1 MKRRHLPELEDETW
15 FPTFLRDYGTDY
27 LQFLVN
33 ATGFYK
39 DLVPTIQRGLAKAK
53 QKVIVDIAAGG
64 GGGWKKLGPKL
75 KEAEPNAKVILTDYF
90 PNLDAFK
97 ALEKKDPSFYSYKA
111 ESVNALDVPKDL
123 QGFRTQF
130 LSFHHFRPDDA
141 TKILQNAVDC
151 QSPIMIVEV
160 TERNP
165 GNVIKMLSTIL
176 ISPFLIPFTGPFKIG
191 RLFFTYI
198 IPIMPFFI
206 AWDGIASVYRSY
218 HPSEI
223 EAMTKTLKN
232 GDSFTWE
239 IGWHG
244 KGSQKM
250 LVALG
255 LPK

>member
-15 FPTFLRDYGTDY
+15 FPAFLRDYGTDY

-33 ATGFYK
+33 QTGFYK
-39 DLVPTIQRGLAKAK
+39 DLVPTVQRGLAKAK
-53 QKVIVDIAAGG
+53 QKVVVDIAAGG

-75 KEAEPNAKVILTDYF
+75 KEAEPGVKVILTDYF
-90 PNLDAFK
+90 PNINAFK
-97 ALEKKDPSFYSYKA
+97 ELQNKDPELYSYRTD
-111 ESVNALDVPKDL
+111 SINALDVPKDL

-130 LSFHHFRPDDA
+130 LSFHHFRPEQA

-151 QSPIMIVEV
+151 QTPIMIVEA
-160 TERNP
+160 TERNV
-165 GNVIKMLSTIL
+165 GNVIKMVSTLL
-176 ISPFLIPFTGPFKIG
+176 ISPFLMPFITPFKLG

-198 IPIMPFFI
+198 IPILPFFI
-206 AWDGIASVYRSY
+206 AWDGIASVFRSY
-218 HPSEI
+218 HPAEI

-239 IGWHG
+239 IGWQG
-244 KGSQKM
+244 KGAARI